1 MTNKEKLIQLKNN
14 LQELLAFQNEI
25 MRTTLNDGEVKLTI
39 NDAIQLQGNKLKID
53 SINKQIGELTQIVL
67 KEEREE
73 YGYTVFGLNENRDT
87 EARVIPYSLKEK
99 YDSTFNI
106 LESTSFPNI
115 SDIERFLNEN
125 NLKEY

>member
-1 MTNKEKLIQLKNN
+1 
-14 LQELLAFQNEI
+14 